1 RARHRNG
8 HGPLVTGAAP
18 RATNGGEKARRAA
31 AKRAEAEAKARRKA
45 DRKATAKADRK
56 ARRKAEK
63 AEKVKAQADRKAQ
76 RKAEKA
82 KAQADGKAQR
92 KAEKKA
98 NAQAGRKAQRKAE
111 RKAKAK
117 ADRKAQRKA
126 DQKKAKATARGKAD
140 RMADDQAPRMEQ
152 DVEETAPHAGD
163 RADVDLSP
171 VGAEPSAG
179 ADGDA
184 RTPPPDV
191 PDAETLPDGT
201 DASAAAPADDDPS
214 RALPDLPAVPA
225 AAGRPDAVQAY
236 PADELANDLLLARIS
251 RAIDD
256 REIALQKQSRVFF
269 QISGA
274 GHEALLLG
282 LAHELRAGYDWFFPY
297 YRDLA
302 LMLGL
307 GMSAEQILLQA
318 VGSADDPAS
327 GGRQMPAHW
336 GDRERNVVTQS
347 SPTGSQCIPAVGCAE
362 AGRYIVRR
370 PDLGLPAHGDEVTY
384 VSLGEGATSEGEFW
398 ESLNTACTEHL
409 PVLFVVADNGYAI
422 SVPSSEQS
430 PAPIHDLVKGFAGLQ
445 VWTIDGTD
453 YFEVRRAAEAVVSH
467 VRAGVGPALIHA
479 TVTRPYSHSAADTQS
494 KYRLPHELAWE
505 AENDPI
511 ERLEAALVDGGV
523 ISADQAAHLRDEAR
537 RIVADAA
544 KAALA
549 RPRPDPACVLDH
561 VVALPDIPDPGEVA
575 TGTEG
580 DDVVAMGEAI
590 RRTLHEVMD
599 ADERIRVFGED
610 VADAREAVLAD
621 VEGKGGVFGTT
632 HGLQR
637 DFGRARCYNTPL
649 AEANIIG
656 RAVGQAIRGL
666 RPAPEIQF
674 FDYIWPAM
682 QQIRSEA
689 ATIRWRSN
697 GAFTCPTVMRVPI
710 GGYLQ
715 GGSIWHSQSGESIFA
730 HIPGLLVAFPSRA
743 SDAAGLLRA
752 AFRCEDPVLFLE
764 HKHLLRQPYTR
775 DPFPDDGFV
784 VPFGKGRYVTR
795 GTDLTIVTWGATV
808 ERSRLAA
815 EQLAETDGASVEI
828 VDLRTLVPWDQE
840 LVAESVAKTSR
851 LLVVH
856 EDVVRA
862 GFGGEIAAWV
872 AEQSFWQLDAP
883 IGRVGAQECH
893 VAYAPELE
901 NAILPQ
907 VDDIATAAHRLLCA

>member
-1 RARHRNG
+1 MGPRPRKPTATRD
-8 HGPLVTGAAP
+8 HGSQP
-18 RATNGGEKARRAA
+18 ATNGQPTPAGASVGSSRPPGGRPRALAIDLTAPSGAPVVTLAPSVPATGDEAVTERTNGRKVDAVPGPGEATPTRSSTATG
-31 AKRAEAEAKARRKA
+31 E
-45 DRKATAKADRK
+45 KATAKAAKKQRK
-56 ARRKAEK
+56 AKKAKAADKPKKAKKAKKAKVSEAAEAEEGRSEAGTAGKRKAGKRKKAAARKAAKAEAKAKPRPRAKAEK
-63 AEKVKAQADRKAQ
+63 AEVEAAKAGRGDTDGADR
-76 RKAEKA
+76 
-82 KAQADGKAQR
+82 D
-92 KAEKKA
+92 
-98 NAQAGRKAQRKAE
+98 
-111 RKAKAK
+111 
-117 ADRKAQRKA
+117 
-126 DQKKAKATARGKAD
+126 
-140 RMADDQAPRMEQ
+140 P
-152 DVEETAPHAGD
+152 
-163 RADVDLSP
+163 
-171 VGAEPSAG
+171 
-179 ADGDA
+179 
-184 RTPPPDV
+184 
-191 PDAETLPDGT
+191 
-201 DASAAAPADDDPS
+201 AAAPGPDDI
-214 RALPDLPAVPA
+214 A
-225 AAGRPDAVQAY
+225 AY
-236 PADELANDLLLARIS
+236 PADELRRDLLLARIS

-282 LAHELRAGYDWFFPY
+282 LAHELRPGYDWFFPY

-307 GMSAEQILLQA
+307 GISAEQILLQA

-370 PDLGLPAHGDEVTY
+370 PQLDLPAHGDEVTY

-422 SVPSSEQS
+422 SVPSAEQS
-430 PAPIHDLVKGFAGLQ
+430 PAPINELVKGFAGLQ
-445 VWTIDGTD
+445 TWTIDGTD
-453 YFEVRRAAEAVVSH
+453 YFEVRRAAKEVVSH

-494 KYRLPHELAWE
+494 KYRLPHELEWE
-505 AENDPI
+505 ASNDPI
-511 ERLEAALVDGGV
+511 ERLEAGLVAGGV
-523 ISADQAAHLRDEAR
+523 LTADEAADVRDEAR
-537 RIVADAA
+537 RTVADAA

-549 RPRPDPACVLDH
+549 RRRPDIATVLDH

-575 TGTEG
+575 TGPEG
-580 DDVVAMGEAI
+580 DDVVALGEAI
-590 RRTLHEVMD
+590 RRTLHEVME
-599 ADERIRVFGED
+599 ADERVRVFGED
-610 VADAREAVLAD
+610 VADAREAILAE

-682 QQIRSEA
+682 QQVRSEA

-730 HIPGLLVAFPSRA
+730 HIPGLLIAYPSRA
-743 SDAAGLLRA
+743 SDAAGLMRA

-775 DPFPDDGFV
+775 DPFPAADFV
-784 VPFGKGRYVTR
+784 VPFGRGRYVTR

-808 ERSRLAA
+808 ERSRKAA
-815 EQLAETDGASVEI
+815 EQLAETDGASIEI
-828 VDLRTLVPWDQE
+828 VDLRSLVPWDQE
-840 LVAESVAKTSR
+840 MVAESVSKTSR

-907 VDDIATAAHRLLCA
+907 VDDIATAAHRLLCE